1 MSDASALL
9 QLIAVVGLFI
19 AVGAVCAAPML
30 LAGWADDRR
39 YKFEQELIR
48 QSEIA
53 RKVAIARSR
62 DRSAQAG
69 REIRAARRLRSVT
82 SPAPAHRA

>member
-39 YKFEQELIR
+39 YKFEHELIR

-53 RKVAIARSR
+53 RKVAIA
-62 DRSAQAG
+62 
-69 REIRAARRLRSVT
+69 EAAIEARKLGETFVPPDDYAR
-82 SPAPAHRA
+82 